1 VKTEQ
6 ERALE
11 VAKGL
16 LRYNDEHPDVG
27 MGMLLQT
34 AVELAVEGCIRQA
47 QDCGGSFRPEQV
59 DKPALLQALR
69 LWREAGSRL

>member
-1 VKTEQ
+1 VISEN
-6 ERALE
+6 RRVLE

-34 AVELAVEGCIRQA
+34 AIDLAIVGCQRTA
-47 QDCGGSFRPEQV
+47 DDCGGCFDLDLV
-59 DKPALLQALR
+59 DKTALLEALR
-69 LWREAGSRL
+69 QWRAGGSRP